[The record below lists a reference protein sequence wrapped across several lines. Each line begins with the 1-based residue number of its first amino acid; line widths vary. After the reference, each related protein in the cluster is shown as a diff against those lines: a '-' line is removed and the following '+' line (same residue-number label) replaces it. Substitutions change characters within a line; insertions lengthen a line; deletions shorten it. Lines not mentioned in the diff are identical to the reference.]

1 MRTFRRLVA
10 SSLRDTRDARL
21 VHLRSE
27 IITMATTPGRDL
39 PPVMP
44 MAPGPSSTAQADHWE
59 AELGTLLRELQE
71 LSSADGAPSPA
82 PADEVDN
89 QLVQV
94 RLGIASSLFTMLQLK
109 HPATARHSLRVALTT
124 SAWAARMGLS
134 PLDRDH
140 IELAALLHDV
150 GMIGV
155 PDRILAKPTKLDANE
170 RLLVLGARRMSQ
182 QVLRH
187 SCAAAEILQIVE
199 HVADWYNGK
208 GRPESP
214 GAGKIPLGSRM
225 IAIAEAFDAM
235 ISDQVYR
242 RARPLE
248 AAIAELFECAGSQF
262 DPALVRQFAEYHLQD
277 QSSLHEEVAGRW
289 LRSLDPAL
297 VNSYWRLNGV
307 ASPGEC
313 CGEPGGVRSLDSLF
327 RAKLLDNM
335 YDAAIFVDA
344 AQQVIAWNHG
354 AERLTGVSAHGIRQ
368 HSWRPELLAMRDE
381 KGRAVKG
388 ADCPIHAALHSGVQ
402 SLRRLTISGRSG
414 REIAV
419 DTHTI
424 PVVGEQGI
432 VQGAILVMHDASSE
446 TSLEQRCQNLHEKA
460 TKDGLTQVAN
470 RAEFD
475 RVHKMF
481 IDAHLQQKAP
491 CSIIICDID
500 HFKQVNDTFGHQAG
514 DEAIKGLAA
523 LLKNACHAG
532 DLVARYGGEE
542 FVMLCADCD
551 NATAAR
557 RAEQVRKAISELSH
571 PRLDGHAITVSFGV
585 TEVQPGDT
593 AETMLRRA
601 DRGLLMAKSR
611 GRNQVV
617 QLGSGAVA
625 PVEAVKTSFWSRKP
639 AVPLLLR
646 EQDLLTAVPLKIAV
660 EKLRGFVAD
669 HQAHIVSLEGNQVRL
684 EITDSL
690 EGRQRRW
697 SDRPVTF
704 VLDVRLEEEQHQR
717 GADEAN
723 KGGILRTRIHVAI
736 NPRKNRDRRRADVDN
751 RAKEVL
757 VSLRSYLMASVAEA
771 HADPADALSAAKPLE
786 TPWLEKRD

>member
-1 MRTFRRLVA
+1 
-10 SSLRDTRDARL
+10 
-21 VHLRSE
+21 
-27 IITMATTPGRDL
+27 
-39 PPVMP
+39 
-44 MAPGPSSTAQADHWE
+44 MAPEPSATPADHWVS
-59 AELGTLLRELQE
+59 ELGSLLHELQD
-71 LSSADGAPSPA
+71 LSAADSPPA
-82 PADEVDN
+82 PVEADN

-94 RLGIASSLFTMLQLK
+94 RLGVASSLFTALKLK
-109 HPATARHSLRVALTT
+109 HPASAAHSLRVALTT
-124 SAWAARMGLS
+124 SAWAARMEL
-134 PLDRDH
+134 PPPERDY

-155 PDRILAKPTKLDANE
+155 PDRILAKPTALDPDE
-170 RLLVLGARRMSQ
+170 RALVQSARRMSL

-187 SCAAAEILQIVE
+187 SCASAEILQIVE

-208 GRPESP
+208 GRATPLRTRDL
-214 GAGKIPLGSRM
+214 PLGSRM

-235 ISDQVYR
+235 ITDQVYR

-248 AAIAELFECAGSQF
+248 AAIVELFECAGSQF

-277 QSSLHEEVAGRW
+277 QSSLHQEVAGRW
-289 LRSLDPAL
+289 LQSLDPAL
-297 VNSYWRLNGV
+297 VNSYWHLNCAV
-307 ASPGEC
+307 SHGES
-313 CGEPGGVRSLDSLF
+313 GGDAAGAPSLDSLF

-354 AERLTGVSAHGIRQ
+354 AERLTGVNANGIRQ
-368 HSWRPELLAMRDE
+368 HSWRPDLLTMRDE

-388 ADCPIHAALHSGVQ
+388 TDCPIYAAIHSGVQ

-424 PVVGEQGI
+424 PVVGEQGV

-481 IDAHLQQKAP
+481 IDAHLQQRAP

-500 HFKQVNDTFGHQAG
+500 HFKQVNDTYGHQAG

-523 LLKNACHAG
+523 MLKNACHPG

-557 RAEQVRKAISELSH
+557 RADQVRKAISQLTH
-571 PRLDGHAITVSFGV
+571 ARLEGHSITVSFGV

-617 QLGSGAVA
+617 QLGSGAA
-625 PVEAVKTSFWSRKP
+625 PPVEPVKTSFWSRKP
-639 AVPLLLR
+639 AVQQLLL

-669 HQAHIVSLEGNQVRL
+669 HQAHIVSLEGSQVRL

-690 EGRQRRW
+690 ESRQRRW

-717 GADEAN
+717 GTEEAG

-736 NPRKNRDRRRADVDN
+736 NPRKDRDRRRADVDN

-757 VSLRSYLMASVAEA
+757 VSLRSYLMASIAEA
-771 HADPADALSAAKPLE
+771 HVDPADVSPAAKPME
-786 TPWLEKRD
+786 TPWLEQ